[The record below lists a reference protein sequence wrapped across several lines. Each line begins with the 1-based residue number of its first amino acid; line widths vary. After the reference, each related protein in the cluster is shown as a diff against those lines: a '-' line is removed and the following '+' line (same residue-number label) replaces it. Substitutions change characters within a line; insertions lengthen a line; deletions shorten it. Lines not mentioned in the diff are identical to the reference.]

1 MPAAKKA
8 AGGKKSK
15 APAYET
21 SPEALEP
28 FGVQRREMSRG
39 QCLLQVAEPL
49 QTPLCLKASVLGVK
63 AADGRLWV
71 TYSTGI
77 DAPLQPKASDGPL
90 EELGYIKA
98 NGMEQVLNQL
108 KALEDDLTSWHLK
121 QAAAK
126 LKEQGK
132 GKDGKAAPAKKKG
145 K

>member
-28 FGVQRREMSRG
+28 FGV
-39 QCLLQVAEPL
+39 QVAEPL